1 MACVQPGRASDCH
14 QIHRAMRQ
22 ERLKV
27 GVRGPSVLLAE
38 VPNLVRICPVDC
50 CNVDRGNRPSSTC
63 VRIRNVSAADQPD
76 VDSHERSEEHTSE
89 LQSRLHLVCRLLLEK
104 KKNNTQSFDSI

>member
-1 MACVQPGRASDCH
+1 
-14 QIHRAMRQ
+14 MRQ

-38 VPNLVRICPVDC
+38 VPNLVCICPVDC

-76 VDSHERSEEHTSE
+76 VDSHELPGTTAARHAPAG
-89 LQSRLHLVCRLLLEK
+89 SREVRRGVPTVDMGVLPLRL
-104 KKNNTQSFDSI
+104 